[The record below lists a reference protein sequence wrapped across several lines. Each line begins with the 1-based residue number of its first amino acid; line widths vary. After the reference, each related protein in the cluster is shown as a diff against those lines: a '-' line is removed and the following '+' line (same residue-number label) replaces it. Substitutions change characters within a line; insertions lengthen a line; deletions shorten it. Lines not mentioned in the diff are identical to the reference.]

1 MSAFMRR
8 IIPARAG
15 FTKTSIPSQCAAADH
30 PRSRGVYYNEIG
42 HETIDQGSSPLARGL
57 RLPGPHGPGEGR
69 IIPARA
75 GFTALGARDPG
86 DGGGSSPLARGL
98 LTRFL
103 NATAEKRI
111 IPARAGFTRGA
122 DASGEQVEDHPRSRG
137 VYFNGLA
144 ERVSVEGSSPLARGL
159 PPGGTSEHPDRGIIP
174 ARAGFTP

>member
-1 MSAFMRR
+1 M
-8 IIPARAG
+8 
-15 FTKTSIPSQCAAADH
+15 
-30 PRSRGVYYNEIG
+30 
-42 HETIDQGSSPLARGL
+42 
-57 RLPGPHGPGEGR
+57 
-69 IIPARA
+69 
-75 GFTALGARDPG
+75 
-86 DGGGSSPLARGL
+86 GGGSSPLARGL

-159 PPGGTSEHPDRGIIP
+159 RVPVPLPEHPLWIIP
-174 ARAGFTP
+174 ARAGFTTRRYQRASRSRDHPRSRGVYPLISTTALTVGGSSPLARGLQFRARHQCGVRRIIPARAGFTVQHRHEVGIA